1 MPKVKFNIKN
11 VHWAVESGAD
21 IYEPSPKT
29 LPGATAI
36 TLEID
41 SSETVF
47 WADGLKYYVVNT
59 VNGYK
64 GDLTVAKVPDD
75 FRKEVYGETLDAK
88 KVLVETNKPVDK
100 RIALGFEIE
109 TDSKS
114 ELFWFYGI
122 TCGKPSVSGKTT
134 EGSNDPETE
143 TININAAG
151 LSNGIIRVRTTE
163 ETDDPTR
170 KVWFDS
176 VYMKTDS
183 VPGVGG

>member
-1 MPKVKFNIKN
+1 MPKIKFNIKN
-11 VHWAVESGAD
+11 VHYARETQTD
-21 IYEPSPKT
+21 IYDSTPT
-29 LPGATAI
+29 QMPGAISVA
-36 TLEID
+36 LDID

-64 GDLTVAKVPDD
+64 GDLTVAKLADI
-75 FRKEVYGETLDAK
+75 FRKEVLGEILDSK
-88 KVLVETNKPVDK
+88 KVLIETNKPINQ

-109 TDSKS
+109 TDKKS
-114 ELFWFYGI
+114 ELFWFYGV

-143 TININAAG
+143 TISINVAG
-151 LSNGIIRVRTTE
+151 LSNGLIRVRTTQETDE
-163 ETDDPTR
+163 ETR
-170 KVWFDS
+170 RNWFNS

-183 VPGVGG
+183 TELGG